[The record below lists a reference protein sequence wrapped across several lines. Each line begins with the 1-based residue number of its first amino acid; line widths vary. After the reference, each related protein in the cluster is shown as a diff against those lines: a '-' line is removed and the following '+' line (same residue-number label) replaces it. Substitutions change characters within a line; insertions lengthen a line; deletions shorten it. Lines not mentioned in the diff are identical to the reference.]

1 MTQPAK
7 SVLCIDDDPRSL
19 ELRRLQLEQA
29 GFAVVTSTSPAKGLS
44 LFLAGRFDVVV
55 LDYEM
60 GDLNG
65 GELARV
71 IKGLNPSVPVMIL
84 SALPWLPDDAPDCID
99 AFVSKCEPASWMT
112 YKIEQ
117 MCLSGKGG
125 HRLPPRK
132 PVC

>member
-29 GFAVVTSTSPAKGLS
+29 GFAVVTATSAAKGLS
-44 LFLAGRFDVVV
+44 LFLAGRFDAVI

-60 GDLNG
+60 GEMNG
-65 GELARV
+65 GEVAQV
-71 IKGLNPSVPVMIL
+71 IKGLSPAVPVMIL

-99 AFVSKCEPASWMT
+99 AFVSKCEPVSWMT

-117 MCLSGKGG
+117 MCLSGKGN
-125 HRLPPRK
+125 HRLRRGK